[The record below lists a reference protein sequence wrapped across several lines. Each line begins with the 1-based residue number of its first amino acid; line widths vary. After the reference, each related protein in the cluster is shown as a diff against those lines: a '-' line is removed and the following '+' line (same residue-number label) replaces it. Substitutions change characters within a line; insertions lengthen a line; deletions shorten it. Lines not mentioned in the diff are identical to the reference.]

1 MALDSKKVHAALSAI
16 SKAGKLQA
24 RAVVAT
30 ARNPKHYLHSYF
42 EWDNNVCGEAYRE
55 DQART
60 LIVGY
65 REEITKLELSAAI
78 QWVRDPSADS
88 HVQGYI
94 ATAVLLDD
102 EGQARAAVISEIE
115 RVISCLRRAGEVA
128 QAVGVELDVNDL
140 LKRAQALGMTL
151 RKLRAAS

>member
-1 MALDSKKVHAALSAI
+1 
-16 SKAGKLQA
+16 
-24 RAVVAT
+24 
-30 ARNPKHYLHSYF
+30 
-42 EWDNNVCGEAYRE
+42 
-55 DQART
+55 
-60 LIVGY
+60 
-65 REEITKLELSAAI
+65 
-78 QWVRDPSADS
+78 VRDPSADS